1 MSPAPPQRQSL
12 TASLLPLVSAVC
24 VLVLVRQGFERFAP
38 DLAWWIAFLGSLVVG
53 YAVYWGVE
61 RLMRRRQG
69 GSAPGQGGSDP
80 RNGPSDQS

>member
-38 DLAWWIAFLGSLVVG
+38 ELPWWIAFVCSLVVG

-61 RLMRRRQG
+61 RLLRRRRG
-69 GSAPGQGGSDP
+69 TPDP